1 MPMMVIK
8 MPNLFD
14 RTIITYESKKNAT
27 DIFSGLLYVPIL
39 EHFYCVFFKKID
51 EVYCGNDI

>member
-1 MPMMVIK
+1 MVLK

-14 RTIITYESKKNAT
+14 RTIITYESKKNNAT

-39 EHFYCVFFKKID
+39 KHFLLCFFKKI
-51 EVYCGNDI
+51 

>member
-1 MPMMVIK
+1 MVLK

-14 RTIITYESKKNAT
+14 RTIITYESKKNNAT

-39 EHFYCVFFKKID
+39 KHFYCVFFKKKID
-51 EVYCGNDI
+51 EVYRGNDI